1 MSRLNRVDLFLK
13 GERDEAY
20 WLLNDVRFVYC
31 KNVAHTHIH
40 THTHTHTHTQSINQ
54 SIL

>member
-1 MSRLNRVDLFLK
+1 MSRLNRVELFLK

-31 KNVAHTHIH
+31 KNVAHTH
-40 THTHTHTHTQSINQ
+40 TQSINQ
-54 SIL
+54 SINLII